1 MLNFNPE
8 FSQRTHGQ
16 IICISIIIYIFIK
29 YEINKYNLMNQFMQP
44 YLKLHVNTKKWRLL
58 YKMYFHLSEKVS
70 TNDFYYSM

>member
-1 MLNFNPE
+1 MSCCVTFRFKGKLSKMLNFNPE

-44 YLKLHVNTKKWRLL
+44 YLKLHVNTKK
-58 YKMYFHLSEKVS
+58 
-70 TNDFYYSM
+70 